1 MMQEFKDYWSGGG
14 MIYFTGGNGYALSEK
29 LTTLC
34 VGTETDVLNYLKGSN
49 PPDSLNPLERQALI
63 RAKELE
69 DKIGASTG
77 TTDME
82 RSQPFRITRHRKK
95 NTGQLKKSKR
105 LSIR

>member
-1 MMQEFKDYWSGGG
+1 MQEFKDYWSEGG
-14 MIYFTGGNGYALSEK
+14 MIYFTGGNGYAVGANLA
-29 LTTLC
+29 TLC
-34 VGTETDVLNYLKGSN
+34 AGAETDILDYLKGSN

-69 DKIGASTG
+69 DKIGANTG

-82 RSQPFRITRHRKK
+82 RGQPFRITRHRKK